1 MARFSGA
8 ATALATADSPSF
20 VHVSVPNRSL
30 GPRGRRWC
38 LAAVGGTTLV
48 VAAGAAM
55 LGAWPVMPF
64 AGIEV
69 ALLWLA
75 FRIVQSHDGDYERL
89 EIAGLELRL
98 AARDASRETKVVAQ
112 REWARVVLKERGRR
126 CTLGLAYA
134 GKTVP
139 LGRMLS
145 DDGRRELAAQL
156 RGKVRVAAE

>member
-1 MARFSGA
+1 M
-8 ATALATADSPSF
+8 ATADSPPF
-20 VHVSVPNRSL
+20 VHLSVPNRSL

-38 LAAVGGTTLV
+38 FAAIGGTTLV
-48 VAAGAAM
+48 VALGATM

-64 AGIEV
+64 AGLEV
-69 ALLWLA
+69 ALVWLA
-75 FRIVQSHDGDYERL
+75 FRIVQRHDADFERL

-98 AARDASRETKVVAQ
+98 ASRDARRETHVVAQ
-112 REWARVVLKERGRR
+112 REWARVVLKERGHR

-134 GKTVP
+134 GRTVP